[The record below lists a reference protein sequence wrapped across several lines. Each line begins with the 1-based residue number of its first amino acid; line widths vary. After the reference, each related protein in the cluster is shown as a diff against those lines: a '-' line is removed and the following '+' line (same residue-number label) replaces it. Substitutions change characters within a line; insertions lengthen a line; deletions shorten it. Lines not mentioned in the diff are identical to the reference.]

1 MANRKQNR
9 EKGTGTIEKKRNHFY
24 LKLRTGGKTKSTLLR
39 DAAGKAVTTRKDA
52 EAAAKLL
59 NPILR
64 ATQKEEIACYVA
76 EARKLKQEA
85 ALPIERIW
93 ETYLKQYNRPDSS
106 EGTLQ
111 SYQKSLRYFTEWLER
126 EKPEIRQAG
135 NITEEI
141 AADFFTYIWN
151 ERQVSGK
158 TFNIYRQALQLIFKH
173 VMKVAGLEENPFSGI
188 ERKPV
193 QMESRLPF
201 SEDQVR
207 AIFSGFD
214 TGFYYTTTVGRLG
227 PERKHIMVK
236 EKREYNPMNADEMRV
251 LLTLCCWT
259 GCRGQDGCLM
269 SWSNVD
275 LEHQTISFVPR
286 KTARKTN
293 NRSVSLPLH
302 PELYQ
307 ALMKALKFRER
318 NKPGEDYI
326 IPLVAARYQY
336 NPGGIQADV
345 KKIIA
350 CATGCDI
357 TAKERGAHRAHRANL
372 YSLHSLRHTFV
383 SFCVNRGVS
392 LDVIAEIIGHGSPE
406 MTRHYAHISDQS
418 KRTALAALPTLKTSE
433 QESSAHREQLMDRLA
448 ALPTEQLEKLLVGSD
463 ES

>member
-24 LKLRTGGKTKSTLLR
+24 LKLRMGGKTKLTLLL
-39 DAAGKAVTTRKDA
+39 DATGKAVTTRKDA

-59 NPILR
+59 NPVLR

-350 CATGCDI
+350 CATGCDV
-357 TAKERGAHRAHRANL
+357 TASTCSAHRVHRANL
-372 YSLHSLRHTFV
+372 YSLHSFRHTFV
-383 SFCVNRGVS
+383 SFCANAGVP
-392 LDVIAEIIGHGSPE
+392 LDVVAAIVGHGSSA

-418 KRTALAALPTLKTSE
+418 KRTALAALPMLKTPE

-448 ALPTEQLEKLLVGSD
+448 ALSTEQLEKLLVGSD

>member
-1 MANRKQNR
+1 M
-9 EKGTGTIEKKRNHFY
+9 
-24 LKLRTGGKTKSTLLR
+24 
-39 DAAGKAVTTRKDA
+39 
-52 EAAAKLL
+52 
-59 NPILR
+59 
-64 ATQKEEIACYVA
+64 
-76 EARKLKQEA
+76 
-85 ALPIERIW
+85 
-93 ETYLKQYNRPDSS
+93 
-106 EGTLQ
+106 
-111 SYQKSLRYFTEWLER
+111 
-126 EKPEIRQAG
+126 
-135 NITEEI
+135 
-141 AADFFTYIWN
+141 
-151 ERQVSGK
+151 SGK

-214 TGFYYTTTVGRLG
+214 TGFYYTTAIFSGFDTGFYYTTTVGRLG
-227 PERKHIMVK
+227 PGRKHVMVK
-236 EKREYNPMNADEMRV
+236 EKREFKPMNADEMRV

-302 PELYQ
+302 PDLYR
-307 ALMKALKFRER
+307 ALEEALKFQER
-318 NKPGEDYI
+318 NKAGEDYI

-372 YSLHSLRHTFV
+372 YSLHSLR
-383 SFCVNRGVS
+383 
-392 LDVIAEIIGHGSPE
+392 SPE

>member
-24 LKLRTGGKTKSTLLR
+24 LKLRMGGKTKLTLLL
-39 DAAGKAVTTRKDA
+39 DATGKAVTTRKDA

-59 NPILR
+59 NPVLR

-76 EARKLKQEA
+76 EARKLKREA

-173 VMKVAGLEENPFSGI
+173 VMKVAGLEDNPFSGI

-350 CATGCDI
+350 CATGCDV
-357 TAKERGAHRAHRANL
+357 TASTCSEHRVHRANL
-372 YSLHSLRHTFV
+372 YSLHSFRHTFV
-383 SFCVNRGVS
+383 SFCANAGVP
-392 LDVIAEIIGHGSPE
+392 LDVVAAIVGHGSSA

>member
-24 LKLRTGGKTKSTLLR
+24 LKLRMGGKTKLTLLL
-39 DAAGKAVTTRKDA
+39 DATGKAVTTRKDA

-59 NPILR
+59 NPVLR

-350 CATGCDI
+350 CATGCDV
-357 TAKERGAHRAHRANL
+357 TASTCSEHRVHRANL
-372 YSLHSLRHTFV
+372 YSLHSFRHTFV
-383 SFCVNRGVS
+383 SFCANAGVP
-392 LDVIAEIIGHGSPE
+392 LDVVAAIVGHGSSA

-418 KRTALAALPTLKTSE
+418 KRTALAALPMLKTPE

-448 ALPTEQLEKLLVGSD
+448 ALSTEQLEKLLVGSD